1 MVFNMN
7 TLLKI
12 KTYSLYT
19 IMFMS
24 IPFIVGIVQDNFAMA
39 EWSGMVIIIAA
50 LLASVLDI
58 IRYIKLDTV

>member
-1 MVFNMN
+1 MKV
-7 TLLKI
+7 LLKI

-19 IMFMS
+19 IMFML

-39 EWSGMVIIIAA
+39 EWSGIVVIIAA

-58 IRYIKLDTV
+58 VQYIKLDRV

>member
-1 MVFNMN
+1 
-7 TLLKI
+7 
-12 KTYSLYT
+12 
-19 IMFMS
+19 MFML

-39 EWSGMVIIIAA
+39 ECSGIVIIIAA